1 MTLYGI
7 KHCDTVRKA
16 RRYLDT
22 RKIDYT
28 FVDFDEN
35 APDTS
40 LLLRWLE
47 TIPLKRLFNTRS
59 TTYRE
64 FDLKNRNVTDDEKIE
79 LMAKYNRLIKRPV
92 LETDCDIIVGFDAA
106 RYTELIEKG

>member
-22 RKIDYT
+22 RGVHYT

-35 APDTS
+35 APDTT

-47 TIPLKRLFNTRS
+47 KIPLKSLLNTRS

-64 FDLKNRNVTDDEKIE
+64 LKLKTRNPNDDEKIV
-79 LMAKYNRLIKRPV
+79 LMAQHNRLIKRPV
-92 LETDCDIIVGFDAA
+92 LETDDDVIVGFDAQ
-106 RYTELIEKG
+106 RYGEFIEKG